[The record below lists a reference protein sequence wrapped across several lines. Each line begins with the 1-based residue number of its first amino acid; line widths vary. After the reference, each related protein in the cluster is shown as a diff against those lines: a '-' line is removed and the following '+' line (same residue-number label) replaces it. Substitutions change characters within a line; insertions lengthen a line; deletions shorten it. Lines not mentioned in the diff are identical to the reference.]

1 MEVYMK
7 IVIFDGH
14 TVNPGDLDW
23 NALENICETV
33 VYDATEPEQF
43 DERLGDAEILMTSKC
58 HITKEFM
65 AQHPNLKYIG
75 SLATG
80 YNNIDVA
87 GAKELGIAVTN
98 IPAYSTDAVAQ
109 HTFSLMLELC
119 NDVGGHNRS
128 VQNGDWTRCEYFSYW
143 NQPIMLLK
151 GKSLGIIGY
160 GQIGSRVAE
169 IAKAF
174 GMEVNIYSRDR
185 EAAVKSDFVSLHCP
199 LTTENAGFINES
211 FINEMKDGAILINT
225 ARGGLVD
232 EPALAA
238 ALKSGKLAA
247 AAVDVVSAE
256 PIAADNPL
264 LGLENCIIT
273 PHLAWA
279 PKEMR
284 RIITET
290 LAANLQSWLDGGT
303 LNRVDLL

>member
-1 MEVYMK
+1 MK

-23 NALENICETV
+23 NALEAMADLT
-33 VYDATEPEQF
+33 VYDATEPSQF
-43 DERLGDAEILMTSKC
+43 HERLGDAEILMTSKC
-58 HITKEFM
+58 NITKEFM
-65 AQHPNLKYIG
+65 AQCPNLKYIG

-80 YNNIDVA
+80 YNNIDIE

-119 NDVGGHNRS
+119 NNVAAHNQS
-128 VQNGDWTRCEYFSYW
+128 VQDGDWTKCEYFCYW

-169 IAKAF
+169 IARAF

-199 LTTENAGFINES
+199 LTKDNAGFVNEA
-211 FINEMKDGAILINT
+211 FIEEMKPGAILINT

-232 EPALAA
+232 EKALAA
-238 ALKSGKLAA
+238 ALKSGRLAA
-247 AAVDVVSAE
+247 AAVDTVSLE

>member
-1 MEVYMK
+1 MK
-7 IVIFDGH
+7 KLFCLIITAILLLYCGCSKAEPVEES
-14 TVNPGDLDW
+14 TASPDL
-23 NALENICETV
+23 
-33 VYDATEPEQF
+33 
-43 DERLGDAEILMTSKC
+43 
-58 HITKEFM
+58 
-65 AQHPNLKYIG
+65 
-75 SLATG
+75 LA
-80 YNNIDVA
+80 Y
-87 GAKELGIAVTN
+87 GI
-98 IPAYSTDAVAQ
+98 YSTTSEENYDTTAPTIQV
-109 HTFSLMLELC
+109 
-119 NDVGGHNRS
+119 RS
-128 VQNGDWTRCEYFSYW
+128 SHKFAIN
-143 NQPIMLLK
+143 
-151 GKSLGIIGY
+151 
-160 GQIGSRVAE
+160 
-169 IAKAF
+169 
-174 GMEVNIYSRDR
+174 YSRDR

-199 LTTENAGFINES
+199 LTTENAGFVNES
-211 FINEMKDGAILINT
+211 FISEMKDGAILINT